1 MNETG
6 LGKEAIIYITSVCT
20 LANLFISLFIKLFL
34 NGTEKRING
43 RLDEINGKVLAGADW
58 RAEHDKK
65 YLKAIRELDAVKGA
79 NHVLTEKLK
88 AHKDLCDERHDK

>member
-43 RLDEINGKVLAGADW
+43 RLDEINCKVTAGSEW
-58 RAEHDKK
+58 RDEHDEK
-65 YLKAIRELDAVKGA
+65 YFKAIRELDAVKSA

-88 AHKDLCDERHDK
+88 AHKEICDERHDK